1 MALSGTISGKITGR
15 EYRIEW
21 SAKQDPA
28 DNSSTIT
35 CTHKLISDSS
45 YSLYI
50 GSRTVSCN
58 VGGVTGTTTSPEIS
72 TGGGSTITLGTTTHK
87 VTHDSDGK
95 KENVPITGVF
105 YIKATLSG
113 TYTESITASGNVTL
127 DTIARA
133 SVPTVSASS
142 VTMGNSVTITTNRK
156 SNSFTHDLTYSFGGS
171 TGTIATNVGA
181 SYAWTVPDLVSKIPN
196 QASGTCTITC
206 KTKNGTTVIGTNTVT
221 LTLNIPTKSTVSA
234 PNGQMGKSLTIT
246 VDRKSSSF
254 THTLTYAIGTKS
266 NQSIGTGVTTSKAWT
281 PAKSHAWD
289 TGGKTS
295 ATCTITC
302 VTYNG
307 THCVG
312 TTTTTITLTVPDA
325 TVPTLSS
332 TTPTWGD
339 KITFSMP
346 RETDAY
352 VHDLYYTLTAKGSNT
367 VVASGTFATGI
378 GTSADWTDGPS
389 YAQKIPAAT
398 QGVFT
403 ITCTTKLSYGDK
415 ATVGSNSVSYTET
428 VPNNTTTQPK
438 ITGMTTSPV
447 NDGLDAKFSGL
458 YVQGKSKVKVSYTA
472 SSDYSE
478 IASYLTTV
486 NGKSG
491 SGSPYTSGF
500 ITTAGTV
507 NITGKVT
514 DKRGYYS
521 TKTTP
526 ITVIDYQGPRIIP
539 GEKQSK
545 IICTRCLSDG
555 KIHAGGTYLLIQIGR
570 RYSKVVSN
578 GTQKN
583 YCKLS
588 YRWKADG
595 QDDSKYSA
603 SVELLAK
610 NAKSDYVSTILPGI
624 VTSNTTAYNIQLIA
638 EDDIGEK
645 DVVTITVP
653 TEFATWHVPA
663 GGHGFTLGG
672 YHDSSKTDVFD
683 CKFNAEFQGSVQVD
697 GSLSAESLN
706 GVFIRRKHVSGTDK
720 FVVQTAFDVF
730 DQKGARQSIFMFGCA
745 NYEMVYGMLMI
756 PSDSDNNVEWVG
768 TGYVTCEKNTAT
780 GQITIKLP
788 TTAYDFITLISA
800 QYISIVTQ

>member
-1 MALSGTISGKITGR
+1 MALSGTISKKITGR

-21 SAKQDPA
+21 SAKQDTA

-35 CTHKLISDSS
+35 CTHKLINDSY

-58 VGGVTGTTTSPEIS
+58 VGGVTGTATSPEIS

-105 YIKATLSG
+105 YIQATLSG
-113 TYTESITASGNVTL
+113 TYTDSITASGAVTL

-156 SNSFTHDLTYSFGGS
+156 SDFFTHDLSYSFGGS
-171 TGTIATNVGA
+171 TGTIATGVGA

-221 LTLNIPTKSTVSA
+221 LTLNIPTKSKVSA

-246 VDRKSSSF
+246 VSRNSSSF
-254 THTLTYAIGTKS
+254 THTLTYTIGSKS
-266 NQSIGTGVTTSKAWT
+266 NQSIGTGVTTSKTWT
-281 PAKSHAWD
+281 PAKSLAWD

-302 VTYNG
+302 STWNG

-367 VVASGTFATGI
+367 PVAEGPFATGI
-378 GTSADWTDGPS
+378 GTSAEWTDGPS
-389 YAQKIPAAT
+389 YAKMIPAAT

-428 VPNNTTTQPK
+428 VPNNTTTQPE
-438 ITGMTTSPV
+438 ITDMATSPV
-447 NDGLDAKFSGL
+447 NDGLDTEFNGL
-458 YVQGKSKVKVSYTA
+458 YVQGKSKVKVTYTY
-472 SSDYSE
+472 SSDYSTFSDNPCSTYLSGYGG
-478 IASYLTTV
+478 ITNPYISNVLTSYGNV
-486 NGKSG
+486 A
-491 SGSPYTSGF
+491 
-500 ITTAGTV
+500 IAGTV
-507 NITGKVT
+507 T
-514 DKRGYYS
+514 DRRGYS
-521 TKTTP
+521 TTKTAT
-526 ITVIDYQGPRIIP
+526 ITVIDYQRPRIIP

-545 IICTRCLSDG
+545 IICTRCNSDG
-555 KIHAGGTYLLIQIGR
+555 TIDPGGVYLLIKIGR
-570 RYSKVVSN
+570 RYSKVISN

-583 YCKLS
+583 FCKLS
-588 YRWKADG
+588 YRWKTDA
-595 QDDSKYSA
+595 QSDDEYSA
-603 SVELLAK
+603 PVELLAK
-610 NAKSDYVSTILPGI
+610 TATSDYVSAKLPNI
-624 VTSNTTAYNIQLIA
+624 VTSNTTAYNIKLIA
-638 EDDIGEK
+638 EDDIGETE
-645 DVVTITVP
+645 VVTITVP
-653 TEFATWHVPA
+653 TLFATWHVPV

-672 YHDSSKTDVFD
+672 YHDPSKYNVFD
-683 CKFNAEFQGSVQVD
+683 CRFDAEFQGNVTGSVIGLGKVP
-697 GSLSAESLN
+697 SISANEDIN
-706 GVFIRRKHVSGTDK
+706 NYKNFGVYSVGTNEGAATVSNLPVQKAGTLR
-720 FVVQTAFDVF
+720 VW
-730 DQKGARQSIFMFGCA
+730 S
-745 NYEMVYGMLMI
+745 
-756 PSDSDNNVEWVG
+756 G
-768 TGYVTCEKNTAT
+768 TGYGINSGPHVFIIQEYNVYDNSGIYRRCIRSNANEEWIYEVWK
-780 GQITIKLP
+780 TI
-788 TTAYDFITLISA
+788 FSG
-800 QYISIVTQ
+800 